1 MRTQKTQ
8 GSVYRAASCLI
19 ALALVGGCASKPKSA
34 LNSRPSPSPNRLD
47 LTDIRSY
54 GRDLKHK
61 GIVNKQLVGYLV
73 GTRQYVLALKHT
85 ETLLKKDSNDA
96 ELHFLKGYALREL
109 DRYEVAVK
117 EFKAAAKF
125 HRNYAEAWNALGVTY
140 DRMRKPDEAEKA
152 FLQALKITPTSPKY
166 LNNLGFSY
174 FSRGQYDKSVEA
186 YKKALASYPNNVLI
200 HNNLGFAYGMLGRYE
215 EAMAEFKQA
224 GRDEVAYNNQGFVYH
239 MLGYND
245 QAKVMYAKALE
256 SNPKF
261 TKARDN
267 LRILENEGNGA
278 SSAP

>member
-1 MRTQKTQ
+1 MRTEEVK
-8 GSVYRAASCLI
+8 GSVYRAAGCLL
-19 ALALVGGCASKPKSA
+19 ALALLGGCASKPKSA
-34 LNSRPSPSPNRLD
+34 LNSPPLPSPNRLD
-47 LTDIRSY
+47 LLNIRSH
-54 GRDLKHK
+54 GKDLKHK
-61 GIVNKQLVGYLV
+61 GIVNKHLVRYFV
-73 GTRQYVLALKHT
+73 GSGQYVLALKHN
-85 ETLLKKDSNDA
+85 ETLLKRDSNDA

-109 DRYEVAVK
+109 GRYEVAVK
-117 EFKAAAKF
+117 EFKTAAKL
-125 HRNYAEAWNALGVTY
+125 HRNYAEAWNALAVTY
-140 DRMRKPDEAEKA
+140 DRMRKPEEAEKA

-174 FSRGQYDKSVEA
+174 FSRGQYDKAVEA
-186 YKKALASYPNNVLI
+186 YKKGLASYPNNVQI

-245 QAKVMYAKALE
+245 QAKVMYAKALQ

>member
-1 MRTQKTQ
+1 MRTEEVK
-8 GSVYRAASCLI
+8 GSVYRAAGWLL
-19 ALALVGGCASKPKSA
+19 ALALLGGCASNPKST

-109 DRYEVAVK
+109 GRYEVAVK
-117 EFKAAAKF
+117 ELKTAAKL

-140 DRMRKPDEAEKA
+140 DRMRKPDEAEKS

-174 FSRGQYDKSVEA
+174 FSRGRYDKAVEA
-186 YKKALASYPNNVLI
+186 YKKGLASYPNNVQI

-215 EAMAEFKQA
+215 EALAEFKQE
-224 GRDEVAYNNQGFVYH
+224 GGDEVAYNNQGFVYY

-278 SSAP
+278 AAGP

>member
-1 MRTQKTQ
+1 MRAQKTQ
-8 GSVYRAASCLI
+8 GRVSRAAICLV
-19 ALALVGGCASKPKSA
+19 ALGLVGGCASNSKP
-34 LNSRPSPSPNRLD
+34 LLPSNKLD
-47 LTDIRSY
+47 LTNIRSY
-54 GRDLKHK
+54 GKNLKHK

-73 GTRQYVLALKHT
+73 GTGQYVLALKHN

-117 EFKAAAKF
+117 EFKTAAKL

-140 DRMRKPDEAEKA
+140 DRMRKPEEAEKA

-174 FSRGQYDKSVEA
+174 FSRGQYDKAVEA
-186 YKKALASYPNNVLI
+186 YKKGLASYPNNVQI

-215 EAMAEFKQA
+215 EALAEFKQA
-224 GRDEVAYNNQGFVYH
+224 GRDEVAYNNQGFVYY
-239 MLGYND
+239 MLGYTA

-261 TKARDN
+261 TEARDN

-278 SSAP
+278 AAGP

>member
-1 MRTQKTQ
+1 MRMHNTQW
-8 GSVYRAASCLI
+8 SVYRAASCLL

-34 LNSRPSPSPNRLD
+34 LNSRPSPPPNKLD
-47 LTDIRSY
+47 LTDIRSQ
-54 GRDLKHK
+54 GKNLNHK

-73 GTRQYVLALKHT
+73 GTRQYVLALKHN
-85 ETLLKKDSNDA
+85 ETLLKKTPNDA

-109 DRYEVAVK
+109 GRYEAAVK
-117 EFKAAAKF
+117 ELKTAAKL
-125 HRNYAEAWNALGVTY
+125 HRNYAEAWNALAVTY

-174 FSRGQYDKSVEA
+174 FSRGQYDKAVEA
-186 YKKALASYPNNVLI
+186 YKKGLASYPNNVQI

-215 EAMAEFKQA
+215 EALAEFKQA
-224 GRDEVAYNNQGFVYH
+224 GRDEVAYNNQGFVYY

-261 TKARDN
+261 AKARDN
-267 LRILENEGNGA
+267 LRIVENEGNGA